1 MTGSNIPMKAPT
13 SGQLIKWWQAQPSGT
28 YTCTDCGHQD
38 DKAYVQPQHPY
49 FAEGKTG
56 TALCAPCISKHH
68 EAWEI
73 ARKKQLDAEPRCELC
88 NRRGAFRVG
97 VARVLL
103 CGAHK
108 RKAVQAHNRVAMAS
122 GGLSL
127 FLSPASY
134 SADDI
139 KHMAED

>member
-1 MTGSNIPMKAPT
+1 MTTDNAPMKAPT
-13 SGQLIKWWQAQPSGT
+13 NRQLSWWYEAQPSGT

-38 DKAYVQPQHPY
+38 SKAYVQPQHPY

-56 TALCAPCISKHH
+56 TALCAPCISLHH
-68 EAWEI
+68 EAWKI

-88 NRRGAFRVG
+88 TRRGLWYVG
-97 VARVLL
+97 QGRVLL

-108 RKAVQAHNRVAMAS
+108 KKVDRAHNRLAVAT

-127 FLSPASY
+127 FQFGQ
-134 SADDI
+134 SADDVRR
-139 KHMAED
+139 MAKEN